1 LAEARKEAGAEG
13 GGGEE
18 YGVVAGMLGAFELMD
33 VVADER
39 DVFGLR
45 ANVRGD
51 DVYLYPL
58 RHARAPVRRA
68 GSHHE
73 SDQGWSK
80 GPIQTQARSALP
92 RFI

>member
-1 LAEARKEAGAEG
+1 
-13 GGGEE
+13 
-18 YGVVAGMLGAFELMD
+18 M
-33 VVADER
+33 
-39 DVFGLR
+39 
-45 ANVRGD
+45 
-51 DVYLYPL
+51 
-58 RHARAPVRRA
+58 HARQAEPAFYHSLSSDCTTNMVELLWAGRSDVLPAWHWSYRSGGPERYSQEVRRA